1 MDQDLPEIRWDGRK
15 LCEVRGQKAESG
27 GGEIRTR
34 LGFRGFDDVTELS
47 I

>member
-15 LCEVRGQKAESG
+15 LCEVREQKAESG

-34 LGFRGFDDVTELS
+34 FRVFDDVTELS
-47 I
+47 M